1 MLIQYRS
8 LRLKKKKLIEWFVL
22 DEQQEKRYSKRV
34 RDLLSKSDSLD
45 INGDLKK
52 LLDRE
57 KILCFFKKI
66 LMNRNEGLYEGDSKV
81 IYLGDSERIF
91 LKKLCRTKL
100 LAYCSL
106 YSLPL
111 WLVSR
116 QIRQVSGKHWENM
129 PSHLLRKLI
138 ADLDKI
144 LLWDSN
150 NAID

>member
-34 RDLLSKSDSLD
+34 RDLRSRNDSLG

-57 KILCFFKKI
+57 KILSFFKKI

-111 WLVSR
+111 WIVSR
-116 QIRQVSGKHWENM
+116 QIREVSGKHWEYM

-144 LLWDSN
+144 LLWESN